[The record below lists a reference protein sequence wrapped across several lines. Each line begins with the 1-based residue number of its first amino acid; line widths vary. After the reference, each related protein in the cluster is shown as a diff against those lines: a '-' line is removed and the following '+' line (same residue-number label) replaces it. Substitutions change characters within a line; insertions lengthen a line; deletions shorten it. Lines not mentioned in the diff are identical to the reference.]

1 MDMTKKLARNER
13 GRDFV
18 VGDIHGAF
26 DLVLRAIDKARFD
39 PARDKPPLFRAG
51 KDSADGV
58 AVPAF
63 VNFNGCPAL
72 SK

>member
-39 PARDKPPLFRAG
+39 PARDKPRCSGRGRIART
-51 KDSADGV
+51 A
-58 AVPAF
+58 
-63 VNFNGCPAL
+63 
-72 SK
+72 